1 MIVNGFKCFNERW
14 YMNELQKISKKKQNT
29 EITFG
34 KGNRILKLGY
44 HVI

>member
-1 MIVNGFKCFNERW
+1 MSYK
-14 YMNELQKISKKKQNT
+14 KIQRKKQNT

>member
-1 MIVNGFKCFNERW
+1 MR
-14 YMNELQKISKKKQNT
+14 YKKFQRKQNT